1 MKTSRIN
8 FTVAIREDI
17 EQYIKLF
24 FAGGSQTAEGATV
37 DPALDNFDLMP
48 DVVFEEEEEEEIED
62 EGYDEASGKI
72 VKLVDQ
78 LKMLLIFTL
87 SLHRLPSQHQFASA
101 WTVYA
106 RNT

>member
-72 VKLVDQ
+72 VK
-78 LKMLLIFTL
+78 KMLLIFTL